1 MAIRHIVQRL
11 SPNLDRRWVIG
22 LLVLGVL
29 AVAATFVRWGQAV
42 PPLHLVALGPEGA
55 FQDTVTVPAAWG
67 DTATSAPDAI
77 ARFPLVLAVRNPGT
91 RPVRPDRLEL
101 SLPVRYRLV
110 APGEELEPRMDASS
124 PLLRYTLRPELP
136 AIEPRRLP
144 VLLPAYDT
152 LWLEVISPAY
162 YCVSVA
168 DSIPEFIAAP
178 PPPLASMAEIR
189 IFYSF
194 EGGDLRDR
202 LTGILGVRLD
212 TTLLR
217 RDMPAQPPSFPM
229 ELNADLAMPDL
240 GPLTYGGSRRSRCGE
255 PEDPMELMTT
265 VWETASGG
273 RFIALDYGGAI
284 RKHLYDL
291 DGDGVIERESWD
303 PNGDGRF
310 DATRRANLP
319 IPEFLLPV
327 AAASEY
333 DMARLDSLPPDSLA
347 SLDPFRRAMPGPGRL
362 PPTRDTAAAAA
373 AARGGVAPPVVAA
386 DPGAPA
392 AGDDAQTAADTAAAA
407 EDQDPAPAPD
417 TVVAPPV
424 TRRPS
429 QPLGRP
435 VDQDTTGGG

>member
-1 MAIRHIVQRL
+1 MALRHIVQRL
-11 SPNLDRRWVIG
+11 SPRLDRRWVIA

-29 AVAATFVRWGQAV
+29 ALAATFVRWGRAL
-42 PPLHLVALGPEGA
+42 PPLNLVALGPEGT
-55 FQDTVTVPAAWG
+55 FQDTVSVPAAWG
-67 DTATSAPDAI
+67 DTAASAPDAI
-77 ARFPLVLAVRNPGT
+77 VRFPLVLAVRNPGT
-91 RPVRPDRLEL
+91 RPVRPERLEL
-101 SLPVRYRLV
+101 SLPVRYRLT
-110 APGEELEPRMDASS
+110 AAGEALDPRMDASS
-124 PLLRYTLRPELP
+124 PLLSYTLTPQLP
-136 AIEPRRLP
+136 AIEPGRLP

-152 LWLEVISPAY
+152 LWLEVISPSY
-162 YCVSVA
+162 YCVAVA
-168 DSIPEFIAAP
+168 DSIPEFIVAP

-202 LTGILGVRLD
+202 LTGVLGVRLD
-212 TTLLR
+212 TTVLR
-217 RDMPAQPPSFPM
+217 RDMPTQPPSFPM

-240 GPLTYGGSRRSRCGE
+240 GPLTYGGSRRSHCGE

-310 DATRRANLP
+310 DATRRARLP
-319 IPEFLLPV
+319 IPEFLLPTSG
-327 AAASEY
+327 ATSY
-333 DMARLDSLPPDSLA
+333 DMARLDSLAPDSLA
-347 SLDPFRRAMPGPGRL
+347 RLDPFRRAMTGPGQL

-373 AARGGVAPPVVAA
+373 ARGGVAPPAVARA
-386 DPGAPA
+386 PGAA
-392 AGDDAQTAADTAAAA
+392 EAADTTAAG
-407 EDQDPAPAPD
+407 EDVAPQAPED
-417 TVVAPPV
+417 TVAPPPPPV
-424 TRRPS
+424 RRPS

-435 VDQDTTGGG
+435 VGDTTGGGG